1 MGVAYVHTLWVRLV
15 LLCFSHSTHHVP
27 YDLKLSIET
36 FEAAELLNALGD
48 ISLTFLFR
56 MIFFFS
62 SNVLKVWS
70 QVFLELLPQESLI
83 FFAFFLET

>member
-27 YDLKLSIET
+27 YDLKLSIDT

-56 MIFFFS
+56 MIFFFFL
-62 SNVLKVWS
+62 VLM
-70 QVFLELLPQESLI
+70 SLKYGVRYSWN
-83 FFAFFLET
+83 FFHRKA